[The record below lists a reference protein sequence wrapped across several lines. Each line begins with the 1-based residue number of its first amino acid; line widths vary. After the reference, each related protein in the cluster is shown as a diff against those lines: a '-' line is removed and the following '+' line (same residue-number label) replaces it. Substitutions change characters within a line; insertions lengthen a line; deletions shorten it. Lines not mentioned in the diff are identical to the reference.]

1 VTSAV
6 LIWAGIAAAGLA
18 PSLPTLIG
26 VMVALGFVE
35 GGGTTYLLS
44 WMQRR
49 TDASMQGRVMSIAM
63 LASVGLEP
71 VALAV
76 AGAVAAQD
84 LSLLFWAS
92 AAAIELTALAAAFSR
107 SVRRM

>member
-1 VTSAV
+1 MVA
-6 LIWAGIAAAGLA
+6 LIGAGIAAAGLA
-18 PSLPTLIG
+18 PSLPILIA
-26 VMVALGFVE
+26 VMVVLGLVE
-35 GGGTTYLLS
+35 GAGTTYLLS
-44 WMQRR
+44 WLQRR
-49 TDASMQGRVMSIAM
+49 TDPSMQGRVMAIAM

-84 LSLLFWAS
+84 LGLLFWGS
-92 AAAIELTALAAAFSR
+92 AIAIELTAVGAVLSR